1 MGFFQA
7 SNGIDSKSTISG
19 SGDIVAVG
27 DLYSKGMDNT
37 TQNNIVGYD
46 TSNGKLTYFRGY
58 LSTFT
63 TSSVYSG
70 GASTITFSPT
80 SSYNVYSL
88 NNTNDSNVNLRLTK
102 NAALPA
108 GSPITLAVVFTSS
121 NIDPLCT
128 LTISYDVGASFIN
141 LVFNSGSDTNY
152 VATFTAHDLN
162 GGGFI
167 NNGLTSTN

>member
-7 SNGIDSKSTISG
+7 TNGIDSKDNVQITGSLDVSGNIKAGGTISG
-19 SGDIVAVG
+19 APTRFV
-27 DLYSKGMDNT
+27 
-37 TQNNIVGYD
+37 
-46 TSNGKLTYFRGY
+46 
-58 LSTFT
+58 
-63 TSSVYSG
+63 TSSVYNG
-70 GASTITFSPT
+70 GAAIITFSPT

-88 NNTNDSNVNLRLTK
+88 NNTQASNVNLRLTK
-102 NAALPA
+102 NADFPA
-108 GSPITLAVVFTSS
+108 GANLTLAVPFTSS

-128 LTISYDVGASFIN
+128 LTISYDVGANFIN

-162 GGGFI
+162 GGGFV